1 MVRKVRIYM
10 LIKMWTIKKQVH
22 IVKHLFGAAL

>member
-1 MVRKVRIYM
+1 M